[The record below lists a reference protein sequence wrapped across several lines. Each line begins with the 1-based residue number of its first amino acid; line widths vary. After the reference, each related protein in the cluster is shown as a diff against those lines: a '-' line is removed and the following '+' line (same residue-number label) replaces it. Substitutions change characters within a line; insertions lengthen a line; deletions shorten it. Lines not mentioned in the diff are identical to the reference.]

1 MSVRPSRLATL
12 AVLTAAAIGCGPRKP
27 TTYGDV
33 AVLRPSFALRPNEKP
48 LQHFTVSVA
57 QPASIAMFY
66 VVPGI
71 GARLVYPTDSTTD
84 NTLQPGAHELVG
96 RFPRAIN
103 RDSLFAARQRG
114 RRPPPPRQ
122 PRDTT
127 GRTQPNPNGD
137 YRVSNAD
144 SAGMIG
150 MNTFNDQGYLL
161 LVTSPSRLSYSELR
175 RHIEGITIPAED
187 DGALN
192 TIVKL
197 ARATLPEGSTW
208 AAFAREV
215 ELP

>member
-1 MSVRPSRLATL
+1 MRPIRIATL
-12 AVLTAAAIGCGPRKP
+12 AVVAAVAIGCGPRKP

-33 AVLRPSFALRPNEKP
+33 ADLQPSFALVPKERP

-57 QPASIAMFY
+57 QPASVALFY

-71 GARLVYPTDSTTD
+71 GARIVYPTDSTTD
-84 NTLQPGAHELVG
+84 NTVQAGSHELTGV
-96 RFPRAIN
+96 FPRAIN
-103 RDSLFAARQRG
+103 RDSLFAARRRG
-114 RRPPPPRQ
+114 RPTTQRS
-122 PRDTT
+122 PRDTS
-127 GRTQPNPNGD
+127 GRVQPTPGGG
-137 YRVSNAD
+137 YRVGVD
-144 SAGMIG
+144 SAGVIG

-161 LVTSPSRLSYSELR
+161 LVTSPAKLSYPELH

-197 ARATLPEGSTW
+197 ARATLPEGSKW

-215 ELP
+215 DLP

>member
-1 MSVRPSRLATL
+1 MRSIRLATL
-12 AVLTAAAIGCGPRKP
+12 AVLATAAVGCGPRKP

-33 AVLRPSFALRPNEKP
+33 ATLQPSFALRPNEKP

-57 QPASIAMFY
+57 QPGSIALFY

-71 GARLVYPTDSTTD
+71 GARIVYPADSTTD
-84 NTLQPGAHELVG
+84 NTVQPGTHELVG

-114 RRPPPPRQ
+114 RRPTPQRS

-127 GRTQPNPNGD
+127 GRAQPNPNGD

-161 LVTSPSRLSYSELR
+161 LVTSPSRLSYGDLH

-192 TIVKL
+192 TVVKL
-197 ARATLPEGSTW
+197 ARATLPEGSKW

>member
-1 MSVRPSRLATL
+1 MRQIRFATIAL
-12 AVLTAAAIGCGPRKP
+12 LTAVAVGCGPRKP

-33 AVLRPSFALRPNEKP
+33 ATLQPSFSLRPKEKP

-57 QPASIAMFY
+57 QPASIALFY

-71 GARLVYPTDSTTD
+71 GARIVYPTDSTTD
-84 NTLQPGAHELVG
+84 NVVQPGAHELVG

-103 RDSLFAARQRG
+103 RDSLYAARRRGGRPAPQRN
-114 RRPPPPRQ
+114 

-127 GRTQPNPNGD
+127 GRMEPGANGD
-137 YRVSNAD
+137 YRFNPD
-144 SAGMIG
+144 SAGVIG

-161 LVTSPSRLSYSELR
+161 LVTSPTRLSYSELR

-192 TIVKL
+192 TVVKL